1 MAGLRDS
8 CRLLTSSDILRR
20 LRLKLKRRRRRSINI
35 LNSNSINTTINSASM
50 ELTGAKMDECEL
62 LMFADWRCV

>member
-20 LRLKLKRRRRRSINI
+20 LRLKLKRRRSINI
-35 LNSNSINTTINSASM
+35 LSSNSINTTINSASM